1 MQRWKHGFAIAL
13 TAVIAAEASATGI
26 SDRKGDPVPPAATD
40 LAVGDV
46 WDARGVPVP
55 DGGVGIETKV
65 VGVDSTVVPEPDT
78 LLLVSLGMFGLVV
91 AGRRRQRQSQSE
103 QAAA

>member
-1 MQRWKHGFAIAL
+1 MQRWKHGFAVAL

-40 LAVGDV
+40 LAVGDM

-55 DGGVGIETKV
+55 DGGVGTADLVE
-65 VGVDSTVVPEPDT
+65 GVDPIVVPEPDT

-91 AGRRRQRQSQSE
+91 AGRRRQRRAE
-103 QAAA
+103 VARA

>member
-1 MQRWKHGFAIAL
+1 MQRWKFGFAIAL

-40 LAVGDV
+40 LAVGDA

-55 DGGVGIETKV
+55 DGEVGTADPEARV
-65 VGVDSTVVPEPDT
+65 EGVDPTVVPEPDT

-91 AGRRRQRQSQSE
+91 AGRRRQR
-103 QAAA
+103 AAAA

>member
-1 MQRWKHGFAIAL
+1 MQRWKYLVAIAL
-13 TAVIAAEASATGI
+13 TAVIAAEASATEI

-55 DGGVGIETKV
+55 DGEVGTGTDEQRV
-65 VGVDSTVVPEPDT
+65 EGVDPTVVPEPDT

-91 AGRRRQRQSQSE
+91 AGRRRRR
-103 QAAA
+103 AATA

>member
-40 LAVGDV
+40 LAVWDV

-55 DGGVGIETKV
+55 DGGVGTADRVE
-65 VGVDSTVVPEPDT
+65 GVEPTMVPEPDT

-91 AGRRRQRQSQSE
+91 AGRRRQR
-103 QAAA
+103 AATA

>member
-1 MQRWKHGFAIAL
+1 MQRWKYLVAIAL

-40 LAVGDV
+40 LAVGDE

-55 DGGVGIETKV
+55 DGEVGTADREDRV
-65 VGVDSTVVPEPDT
+65 EGVDPTVVPEPDT

-91 AGRRRQRQSQSE
+91 AGRRRQR
-103 QAAA
+103 AAA

>member
-13 TAVIAAEASATGI
+13 TAVIAAEASATEI

-46 WDARGVPVP
+46 WDARGVPVL
-55 DGGVGIETKV
+55 DGEVGTADPEDLVEGVGP
-65 VGVDSTVVPEPDT
+65 TVVPEPDT

-91 AGRRRQRQSQSE
+91 AGRRRQR
-103 QAAA
+103 AAAA